1 MFIREDSHANLK
13 SGEGGT
19 QMVSIQLNHAV
30 MFSGIGMAVLL
41 LAACTGAAPVSEP
54 AGDFSVEEPVESTS
68 ETLPAEEQAESPGT
82 AEPAGEAPV
91 IPGSDEPL
99 PAWVL
104 LTGADWKTDWSRH
117 TIPYDEI
124 ISGGVPRDGI
134 RSIDAPEFLS
144 YGEASEWL
152 ADTEPIM
159 AVEIEGDARAYPLS
173 ILTRH
178 EIVNDV
184 VGGIPVAVTF
194 CPLCNSGLVFDR
206 RVEGEVYE
214 FGVSGL
220 LRNSDLIMYDRT
232 TESLWQQFTGE
243 GIVGEH
249 AGDRLDFIPSSIVSY
264 ADFREAYPE
273 GVVLSNMG
281 RSYGWNP
288 YEFYDQGTGR
298 PFLFYGELDNRLPLM
313 LRVVGLNMGG
323 ESKAYP
329 YDVLSEERVI
339 NDTVGGQ
346 DVAIFFKF
354 GTNSALGAPIIA
366 EAEDVGAATV
376 FDPHLNGQKLTF
388 RFDGEAF
395 VDEETGSVW
404 NLLGQATSGDLAGE
418 RLTPL
423 VHSDHFWFSW
433 AAFYPDTKIYGG
445 E

>member
-1 MFIREDSHANLK
+1 MVFIPLSR
-13 SGEGGT
+13 
-19 QMVSIQLNHAV
+19 AV
-30 MFSGIGMAVLL
+30 VFSGIGTAALL
-41 LAACTGAAPVSEP
+41 LAACTSAAAVSEL
-54 AGDFSVEEPVESTS
+54 ADGSPVEALVTS
-68 ETLPAEEQAESPGT
+68 APETRPAEEQAESPAT
-82 AEPAGEAPV
+82 AEPTGEAP
-91 IPGSDEPL
+91 IAPGSDEPL

-117 TIPYDEI
+117 TVLYDEI
-124 ISGGVPRDGI
+124 ISGGIPRDGI

-144 YGEASEWL
+144 YDKASEWL
-152 ADTEPIM
+152 ADTEPVM
-159 AVEIEGDARAYPLS
+159 AVEIDGDARAYPLS

-206 RVEGEVYE
+206 RVDGEVYE

-264 ADFREAYPE
+264 ADFREAYPD

-281 RSYGWNP
+281 RPYGWNP
-288 YEFYDQGTGR
+288 YEFYDQGTRR
-298 PFLFYGELDNRLPLM
+298 PFLFYGELDDRLPLM
-313 LRVVGLNMGG
+313 LRVVGLNVGG

-329 YDVLSEERVI
+329 YSVLSEERVV
-339 NDTVGGQ
+339 NDVVGGQ
-346 DVAIFFKF
+346 DVVIFFKF

-366 EAEDVGAATV
+366 EAQDVGAATV
-376 FDPHLNGQKLTF
+376 FDPNLNGQKLTF
-388 RFDGEAF
+388 RFDGGAF
-395 VDEETGSVW
+395 VDEETGSIW

-418 RLTPL
+418 SLTPL
-423 VHSDHFWFSW
+423 THSDHFWFSW
-433 AAFYPDTKIYGG
+433 AAFYPDTEIYEGG
-445 E
+445 